1 MEKSSL
7 TSPLYWHSLI
17 KTTLTKFFVLHALR
31 QAPSHAY
38 QLSLYV
44 EELTKG
50 VIAPSEGTLYP
61 TLADLEKRG
70 YARSKKQEVQGRQR
84 KVYHLTHKGQQA
96 YFAGLRAMREILPV
110 LNQSLS

>member
-1 MEKSSL
+1 MEKSNL

-17 KTTLTKFFVLHALR
+17 KIALTKFFVLHALR
-31 QAPSHAY
+31 QTPAYAY
-38 QLSLYV
+38 QLSLYL

-61 TLADLEKRG
+61 TLADLEKNG
-70 YARSKKQEVQGRQR
+70 YARSKKQAVQGRER
-84 KVYHLTHKGQQA
+84 KIYHLTRKGQQA
-96 YFAGLRAMREILPV
+96 YFASLRAMREILPI

>member
-1 MEKSSL
+1 VEKSNL

-17 KTTLTKFFVLHALR
+17 KTALTKFFVLHALR

-61 TLADLEKRG
+61 SLADLEKRG
-70 YARSKKQEVQGRQR
+70 YARSKKQEAQGRQR
-84 KVYHLTHKGQQA
+84 KTYYLTRKGQQA
-96 YFAGLRAMREILPV
+96 YFAALRAIREILPI
-110 LNQSLS
+110 LNQALS